1 MQFTATCAGGA
12 IAYERVE
19 VLVLVLY
26 LALRQGRSVAHL
38 TVYMYPMTIVD
49 TIGYPDVLSFYL

>member
-38 TVYMYPMTIVD
+38 TVY
-49 TIGYPDVLSFYL
+49 